1 MMKYANYI
9 ILTLLLWM
17 AFLLKEHINIST
29 NLLSLF
35 ASEESINKL
44 NIASKLGYSKEML
57 IAIKGFDNSAKS
69 KVYELSH
76 KLKSIDGVKSIQ
88 STLSPSEIQLEYYK
102 NNYNLIA
109 SFNSEIQENQMVKK
123 KLQDAY
129 DSMTTNI
136 FYSAIDKN
144 DPLKLFNLKRTH
156 TSNISHKGEFLILAD
171 FGYLIRVS
179 TDVSASQM
187 NQAKVLYEKIHS
199 VLKEYPD
206 AVAFAPFFYTVE
218 NSTKIKDDVKW
229 IILLS
234 TLVLILIYYIL
245 IKNIRLLSHTLLA
258 LFSSMVF
265 ATLISTLTYSN
276 FNVLS
281 LAFGMSITAVSIDYL
296 LHYYF
301 HNFYQDKK
309 RVDKN
314 VLYGFLTTTVAF
326 GIFSFAPIPIISQI
340 SFFAV
345 LSLSFAYLLFT
356 FVFPKLSISEYK
368 QEIIIKNSSKKLSAS
383 TFFILSVVL
392 LSFSIY
398 NLSLDNNIRNLDYQ
412 NTKLL
417 NTEEFFKSS
426 IKTDLKP
433 IIVEANSEDELIN
446 NLHLLHHKLPSSFS
460 FASFV
465 QDNKSCE
472 KKKKLLEKYNFSR
485 LNSIINAEASKIGFR
500 DAYFKESYVFAK
512 KIPDCKIPNLDI
524 FNSYNLYV
532 YNDEKSYYTIALV
545 DDISKASSFNFVT
558 DIDVKEMFAKQADKM
573 YDDLALY
580 SILVVTA
587 VFILLFFSVRAKF
600 LYALNFIIFP
610 STLVLAILSVF
621 YTINLMHLFSLIIL
635 IAIGID
641 YGIYMSN
648 SNSQANTILAIRY
661 SLLSTFAGFGV
672 LVFSSI
678 VALESIGMVISLGII
693 SIFILIRSQK

>member
-1 MMKYANYI
+1 MKYANYI
-9 ILTLLLWM
+9 ILALLLGM

-35 ASEESINKL
+35 ASEESIKKL

-57 IAIKGFDNSAKS
+57 IAVKGFDNSSKT
-69 KVYELSH
+69 KVYELSGE
-76 KLKSIDGVKSIQ
+76 LKSIEGIVSIQ
-88 STLSPSEIQLEYYK
+88 STLTPSDAQLEYYK
-102 NNYNLIA
+102 NNYPLIA
-109 SFNSEIQENQMVKK
+109 SFNDEIQNPQSIKK
-123 KLQDAY
+123 TLQDAY
-129 DSMTTNI
+129 NSMTTNI
-136 FYSAIDKN
+136 FYSNIDKN
-144 DPLKLFNLKRTH
+144 DPIKLFNLQRSSTKL
-156 TSNISHKGEFLILAD
+156 SHKGEYLSLGE

-187 NQAKVLYEKIHS
+187 NRAKVLYEKVHS
-199 VLKEYPD
+199 VLKNYPD

-218 NSTKIKDDVKW
+218 NSTKIKADVKW

-265 ATLISTLTYSN
+265 ATLISTLIYSN

-301 HNFYQDKK
+301 HNFYQGKK
-309 RVDKN
+309 IVDKN
-314 VLYGFLTTTVAF
+314 VLYGFLTTTAAF
-326 GIFSFAPIPIISQI
+326 GIFSFIPIPIISQI

-356 FVFPKLSISEYK
+356 FIFPKLSISEYK
-368 QEIIIKNSSKKLSAS
+368 QDVMIKSSSKRLSAPI
-383 TFFILSVVL
+383 FFILSIL
-392 LSFSIY
+392 LLAFSIY

-426 IKTDLKP
+426 IKTDLRP
-433 IIVEANSEDELIN
+433 VIVQAKSKDELIN
-446 NLHLLHHKLPSSFS
+446 NLHLLHQKSQNAFS
-460 FASFV
+460 FATFV
-465 QDNKSCE
+465 QNKESCQ
-472 KKKKLLEKYNFSR
+472 KKKKLLESYNFSK
-485 LNSIINAEASKIGFR
+485 LNSMINAEASKIGFR
-500 DAYFKESYVFAK
+500 DAYFKESYAFSENLPEC
-512 KIPDCKIPNLDI
+512 KIPDLDI

-532 YNDEKSYYTIALV
+532 YNDNKSYYTIALV
-545 DDISKASSFNFVT
+545 DDISKAASFDFVT
-558 DIDVKEMFAKQADKM
+558 NIDVKEMFAKQADKM

-587 VFILLFFSVRAKF
+587 VFMLLFFSVKSKF

-610 STLVLAILSVF
+610 SSLVLAVLSVF

-635 IAIGID
+635 VAIGID

-648 SNSQANTILAIRY
+648 TKSKANTILAIRY